1 MANETIINNQKDMS
15 TLRANIIDSAV
26 STEFKDT
33 VTANGDKQW
42 VDSYGV
48 IKTNRTTIA
57 EDVTIPSGT
66 NGLSTGPISISS
78 GNTVTVNGEWVIV

>member
-1 MANETIINNQKDMS
+1 MS
-15 TLRANIIDSAV
+15 TLRANIIDST
-26 STEFKDT
+26 STTEFKDT

-48 IKTNRTTIA
+48 INTNRATIA

-66 NGLSTGPISISS
+66 NGLSTGPVSINS
-78 GNTVTVNGEWVIV
+78 GSTVTVNGEWVIV

>member
-1 MANETIINNQKDMS
+1 MS

-26 STEFKDT
+26 TTEFKDT

-48 IKTNRTTIA
+48 IKTNRTTIT